1 VGTPDTDASRMPI
14 TAHLEELR
22 RRIFRAAIAIAV
34 TTIVTFSFLR
44 EHLLRFMK
52 FPMNNKVALSLKEPF
67 ISLVPVDRDLELHI
81 TKVAEAFWMHMKIA
95 FVAGIFIAMPYIIY
109 QLWKFISPGLMP
121 KERRYAL
128 PFILSA
134 SIMFVLGGLFCQYF
148 VLPFALDFL
157 LGFDKE
163 LVPII
168 TISDFVD
175 FYATFI
181 LAFGAIFQLPLVI
194 SLLAKLG
201 IVSPAFLSRNRKYA
215 ILLAFIAAAIL
226 TPTPDAFNQLMMAG
240 PIIVFYEVG
249 LILAR
254 FMYKKPEKE
263 TEEARGTDLVG

>member
-1 VGTPDTDASRMPI
+1 MPI
-14 TAHLEELR
+14 TSHLEELR
-22 RRIFRAAIAIAV
+22 NRILRSVGAVAV
-34 TTIVTFSFLR
+34 TTLVAFAFLR
-44 EHLLRFMK
+44 EELIRFIK
-52 FPMNNKVALSLKEPF
+52 FPMNNKVALSIHEPY
-67 ISLVPVDRDLELHI
+67 ISIMHVNRDLQLHI

-95 FVAGIFIAMPYIIY
+95 FVAGIFMAMPYILY
-109 QLWKFISPGLMP
+109 QLWRFISPGLLP

-134 SIMFVLGGLFCQYF
+134 SVMFVLGGLFCQFF

-157 LGFDKE
+157 LGFDPE

-175 FYATFI
+175 FYSTFI

-201 IVSPAFLSRNRKYA
+201 IVSPQFLSRNRKYA
-215 ILLAFIAAAIL
+215 ILIAFIAAAIL
-226 TPTPDAFNQLMMAG
+226 TPTPDAFNQLMMAV
-240 PIIVFYEVG
+240 PIIFFYEVG

-254 FMYKKPEKE
+254 FMYKKPETGEDASESK
-263 TEEARGTDLVG
+263 DLVG